1 MHAKGIVAYGKG
13 DLDAALADLTR
24 AIELNPTFMLAYIN
38 RGIVLYR
45 MGKLD
50 LALADVA
57 HAKRIDLTAHGK
69 PTAAAPKKR
78 RWSSDQLSVGRR
90 AISAKARR

>member
-1 MHAKGIVAYGKG
+1 MHAKGIVAYRKG
-13 DLDAALADLTR
+13 DLDAALADLSR
-24 AIELNPTFMLAYIN
+24 AIALKPTFMLAYIN

-57 HAKRIDLTAHGK
+57 RAKRIDRAGHGGA
-69 PTAAAPKKR
+69 TAAVRRKR
-78 RWSSDQLSVGRR
+78 R
-90 AISAKARR
+90 